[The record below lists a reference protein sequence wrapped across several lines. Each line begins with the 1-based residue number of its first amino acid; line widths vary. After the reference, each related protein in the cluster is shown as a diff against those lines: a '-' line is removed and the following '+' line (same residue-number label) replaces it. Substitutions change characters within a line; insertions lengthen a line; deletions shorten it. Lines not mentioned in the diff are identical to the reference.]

1 MVLPEGS
8 EGLAGE
14 EDCSGVRWGGPCS
27 FWFTYLAFHYP
38 AEAPL
43 DRGSVMISPLG
54 PAHVN
59 L

>member
-1 MVLPEGS
+1 M
-8 EGLAGE
+8 
-14 EDCSGVRWGGPCS
+14 GGPCS

-38 AEAPL
+38 AEDPL
-43 DRGSVMISPLG
+43 DRGRVMISPLG